1 MKISESFEDL
11 VCWQKAYQLKQRIRV
26 EVLPQLPPKEQFE
39 LKSQIVRAARSA
51 TANIAEGWG
60 RFHFLDSSR
69 FYYNSRGSLAEIIDH
84 LIEAKDEGYISVD
97 LYEGL
102 KSQVLEAIKVLNG
115 FIFYLKR
122 EHAKT
127 NVKN

>member
-11 VCWQKAYQLKQRIRV
+11 VCWQKAYQLKQRIRL
-26 EVLPQLPPKEQFE
+26 EVMPLLPPKEQFE
-39 LKSQIVRAARSA
+39 LRSQILRAARSA

-84 LIEAKDEGYISVD
+84 LIEAKDEGYISAV

-122 EHAKT
+122 EHAKS
-127 NVKN
+127 NAKN